1 MKNENSDEKVTSIN
15 PVNQSYRAY
24 CMQLA
29 EPLNKMTWLLDC
41 CWFRGVMLNWCELLT
56 NFLTDDDPA
65 IIPVTL
71 YAFTLCLHMETP
83 EINIEAEGCRN
94 EKSMT
99 TNIHYRKAAPRFCVF
114 ACLGSGQ
121 WVAKSESTL
130 DVGEWVIGVSPF
142 SAAVNL
148 FMWTSVLPE
157 GLAKS
162 VLAGDANT
170 TYPFYFQVWNIKWSF
185 NGSRLHLSGILT
197 ALEMWG
203 RGWNTDKWRA
213 VRIKRSWIKARRVT
227 FRPKKLN
234 SVLCSRFF
242 DWNCIEMRVDHDLWL
257 TVRGVWLM
265 LYCRVYLLQQFNHTS
280 KM

>member
-41 CWFRGVMLNWCELLT
+41 CWFKEVQCWTDVDCLQISWRTIQLSYLLH
-56 NFLTDDDPA
+56 
-65 IIPVTL
+65 
-71 YAFTLCLHMETP
+71 FTPSSCLHMETP
-83 EINIEAEGCRN
+83 KINTEGEGCRN

-99 TNIHYRKAAPRFCVF
+99 TNIHYKKNSSEVLCFY
-114 ACLGSGQ
+114 CLGSGQ
-121 WVAKSESTL
+121 WVTKSESTL
-130 DVGEWVIGVSPF
+130 NVGEWVIGVF
-142 SAAVNL
+142 FLLQWVF

-185 NGSRLHLSGILT
+185 NDSRVHLSGILT
-197 ALEMWG
+197 ALEMRG
-203 RGWNTDKWRA
+203 RGWNTDKWRT
-213 VRIKRSWIKARRVT
+213 VRIKRSWIKACRVM
-227 FRPKKLN
+227 FRLKKLN
-234 SVLCSRFF
+234 LALRSRFF
-242 DWNCIEMRVDHDLWL
+242 DWNWIEMRVDHDLWL
-257 TVRGVWLM
+257 TVGGVWLM
-265 LYCRVYLLQQFNHTS
+265 LAPSWV
-280 KM
+280 